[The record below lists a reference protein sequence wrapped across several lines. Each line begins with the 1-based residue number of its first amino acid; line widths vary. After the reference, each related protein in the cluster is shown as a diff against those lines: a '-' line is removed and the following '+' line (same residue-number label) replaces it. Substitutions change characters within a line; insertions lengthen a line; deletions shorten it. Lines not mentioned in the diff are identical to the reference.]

1 MIKALDAYGEL
12 KLLNL
17 LNLCL
22 SKRRIPKEWKMAV
35 VVSFYKGKGNDQDP
49 ASYRPISLL
58 PVLYKLYATILQ
70 HRLASELDSYI
81 RPTQYGFRSARGTR
95 HALFLVRRIQDW
107 SRALSKPMHMLF
119 LDWKQ
124 AFDTLDHS
132 ALIKGLQ
139 RWNIHPGYIEIIQD
153 FYTSPEF
160 SILGM
165 NGQVATG
172 AVSSGIRQ
180 VVHIWSYLFIL
191 ILSLILEDTEL
202 RLIQQGTPTNTWSI
216 GKPVFDV
223 EYADDTLIFGISTP
237 QLESMLQALE
247 QEASKYGMSLNFAK
261 SELLVS
267 DPQSDA
273 AMNFANGQ
281 PVPITTSVKYL
292 GSVVTWDHPTETA
305 IAARFSIARTALQS
319 IRLVWNSRL
328 PQTTKLCIFHSVVVS
343 SLTYGLNCLTLAH
356 KHFKLIDGYYFR
368 LLRRVLGIPASY
380 ISRVSNFT
388 VWQRAGKPTTASQI
402 VLKQQT
408 EILLEVL
415 ATPPDDPYHHVIFSS
430 AYRDRIAATQK
441 TTRGRP
447 SQHWLHNMLSFLQ
460 EPTNL
465 YFSHHPSIQNPM
477 RLKQL
482 LQNTPNFKGFLV
494 MAPTR
499 ASNFPVALVIYAQ
512 GRSKKNST
520 CQNGSRTDG
529 SFRNLCT
536 CKLELVFPKIR
547 RIPKVQQHGLD

>member
-1 MIKALDAYGEL
+1 MIK
-12 KLLNL
+12 
-17 LNLCL
+17 
-22 SKRRIPKEWKMAV
+22 I
-35 VVSFYKGKGNDQDP
+35 
-49 ASYRPISLL
+49 L
-58 PVLYKLYATILQ
+58 PPTAPFPCYPSCTNYTLPATILQ

-160 SILGM
+160 SIMGM

-180 VVHIWSYLFIL
+180 GCPLSPYLFIL

-328 PQTTKLCIFHSVVVS
+328 PQTAKLCIFHSVVVS

-356 KHFKLIDGYYFR
+356 KHVKLIDGYYFR

-402 VLKQQT
+402 VLKQRKFYLKCWPLRRTIHIITSFLAQPT
-408 EILLEVL
+408 GIVLLQHKRQQE
-415 ATPPDDPYHHVIFSS
+415 
-430 AYRDRIAATQK
+430 AA
-441 TTRGRP
+441 
-447 SQHWLHNMLSFLQ
+447 LHNIG
-460 EPTNL
+460 
-465 YFSHHPSIQNPM
+465 Y
-477 RLKQL
+477 K
-482 LQNTPNFKGFLV
+482 
-494 MAPTR
+494 
-499 ASNFPVALVIYAQ
+499 
-512 GRSKKNST
+512 T
-520 CQNGSRTDG
+520 C
-529 SFRNLCT
+529 
-536 CKLELVFPKIR
+536 LVFFKNPPTSTFLITLPFKT
-547 RIPKVQQHGLD
+547 L

>member
-1 MIKALDAYGEL
+1 
-12 KLLNL
+12 
-17 LNLCL
+17 
-22 SKRRIPKEWKMAV
+22 
-35 VVSFYKGKGNDQDP
+35 
-49 ASYRPISLL
+49 
-58 PVLYKLYATILQ
+58 
-70 HRLASELDSYI
+70 
-81 RPTQYGFRSARGTR
+81 
-95 HALFLVRRIQDW
+95 
-107 SRALSKPMHMLF
+107 
-119 LDWKQ
+119 
-124 AFDTLDHS
+124 
-132 ALIKGLQ
+132 
-139 RWNIHPGYIEIIQD
+139 
-153 FYTSPEF
+153 
-160 SILGM
+160 
-165 NGQVATG
+165 
-172 AVSSGIRQ
+172 
-180 VVHIWSYLFIL
+180 
-191 ILSLILEDTEL
+191 
-202 RLIQQGTPTNTWSI
+202 
-216 GKPVFDV
+216 
-223 EYADDTLIFGISTP
+223 
-237 QLESMLQALE
+237 MLQALE

-328 PQTTKLCIFHSVVVS
+328 PQTTKLYIFHSVVVS

-499 ASNFPVALVIYAQ
+499 ASICPVAFGHLRARQ
-512 GRSKKNST
+512 
-520 CQNGSRTDG
+520 
-529 SFRNLCT
+529 
-536 CKLELVFPKIR
+536 E
-547 RIPKVQQHGLD
+547 

>member
-1 MIKALDAYGEL
+1 
-12 KLLNL
+12 
-17 LNLCL
+17 
-22 SKRRIPKEWKMAV
+22 MAV

-160 SILGM
+160 SIMGM

-180 VVHIWSYLFIL
+180 GCPLSPYLFIL

-328 PQTTKLCIFHSVVVS
+328 PQTTKLYIFHSVVVS
-343 SLTYGLNCLTLAH
+343 SLTYG
-356 KHFKLIDGYYFR
+356 
-368 LLRRVLGIPASY
+368 
-380 ISRVSNFT
+380 
-388 VWQRAGKPTTASQI
+388 
-402 VLKQQT
+402 
-408 EILLEVL
+408 
-415 ATPPDDPYHHVIFSS
+415 
-430 AYRDRIAATQK
+430 
-441 TTRGRP
+441 
-447 SQHWLHNMLSFLQ
+447 
-460 EPTNL
+460 
-465 YFSHHPSIQNPM
+465 
-477 RLKQL
+477 
-482 LQNTPNFKGFLV
+482 
-494 MAPTR
+494 
-499 ASNFPVALVIYAQ
+499 
-512 GRSKKNST
+512 
-520 CQNGSRTDG
+520 
-529 SFRNLCT
+529 
-536 CKLELVFPKIR
+536 
-547 RIPKVQQHGLD
+547 